1 MYIGGGLLG
10 AVLVVLLLV
19 YILRRIWGYSID
31 VRRLRLRL
39 RLRRYAARSLIA
51 SR

>member
-31 VRRLRLRL
+31 VRRLRLR
-39 RLRRYAARSLIA
+39 RYAARSLIA